1 MALVPGFQ
9 GVSLAQDTAPAAAPL
24 EAAPGRPAQPVPI
37 PLAPEVKGNRP
48 KSDPTV
54 LPPAATE
61 LEPDLQPLASPPSL
75 ALPTRPAQVKIQQ
88 LRPLGLR
95 EVETLAETNNPSL
108 KAVASQVDQA
118 RSNLRAQISAWYPSI
133 NLNANSLPNYTA
145 GSRYSTTTIPS
156 SPGSPATFLSPAVEP
171 STRRTQGTST
181 TTSIWA
187 MEAALQ
193 VNWDLI
199 NPQRVPQ
206 ISAARDQFEQAQNQ
220 YLIALRD
227 LRLQAAQNYFN
238 LQLADEGVRIGQ
250 ESVRASLVSLKDAR
264 ARFQAGV
271 STKLEVLQAETQ
283 LARDQQLLTNSLAEQ
298 SVARRALASLLDLPQ
313 DVTPT
318 AKEPARVVGT
328 WMPSLQESIV
338 AAYAFRE
345 ELDQV
350 ILQISVANSNAN
362 AAIGAIQPFLRIVN
376 NFRVGSSYG
385 FQNQTGQ
392 PLNGQNWSV
401 DNAIGLN
408 LSWNLFDGGR
418 AAAQYRQQKQAAEEQ
433 RFTFAD
439 RRDQIRLEVET
450 SFYLLLQNNRD
461 ITTTSRSVISSREAL
476 RLARLRFQA
485 GVTTQ
490 REVVDSQRDLTQ
502 AEVSYARAVTDY
514 NRRLAELRRRTGLD
528 QVAFCQ
534 PPTLPSSKP
543 ATDPTTQIPIEP
555 QPLLPACQSE
565 VRTPDGRGPLSP

>member
-1 MALVPGFQ
+1 MALVPCFQ
-9 GVSLAQDTAPAAAPL
+9 GVSLAQDAVPAAVPA
-24 EAAPGRPAQPVPI
+24 EAVLGRPAQPVPI
-37 PLAPEVKGNRP
+37 PLAPEVMGNRP

-61 LEPDLQPLASPPSL
+61 LEPGLKPLASPPSL

-95 EVETLAETNNPSL
+95 EVETLAETNNPFL
-108 KAVASQVDQA
+108 KAAASRVDQA
-118 RSNLRAQISAWYPSI
+118 RSNLRAKISAWYPNI
-133 NLNANSLPNYTA
+133 NLSTGSAFPALTNSYRFRYDADATGPLATPESRTKGQTLGANMNIGIS
-145 GSRYSTTTIPS
+145 
-156 SPGSPATFLSPAVEP
+156 
-171 STRRTQGTST
+171 
-181 TTSIWA
+181 
-187 MEAALQ
+187 
-193 VNWDLI
+193 WDLI
-199 NPQRVPQ
+199 NPRRVPQ
-206 ISAARDQFEQAQNQ
+206 ISAARDEFERAQNQ
-220 YLIALRD
+220 YLIELRRK
-227 LRLQAAQNYFN
+227 RLEAATNYFK

-328 WMPSLQESIV
+328 WTPSLQESIV

-350 ILQISVANSNAN
+350 ILQISIANSNAN
-362 AAIGAIQPFLRIVN
+362 DEIGKVQPSLSIVN
-376 NFRVGSSYG
+376 NFGWDRSNGRNGVPVDLPINMGSYTYG
-385 FQNQTGQ
+385 
-392 PLNGQNWSV
+392 V
-401 DNAIGLN
+401 DNSIGLN

-433 RFTFAD
+433 RFNFAD

-450 SFYLLLQNNRD
+450 SFYKLLQNNRD
-461 ITTTSRSVISSREAL
+461 ITTTSRAVISSREAL

-514 NRRLAELRRRTGLD
+514 NLQLAELRRSTGLD

-543 ATDPTTQIPIEP
+543 ASDPTTQIPIEP

-565 VRTPDGRGPLSP
+565 VRAPDGRGPLSP

>member
-1 MALVPGFQ
+1 MALVPGLQ
-9 GVSLAQDTAPAAAPL
+9 GLSLAQDTAPAAATAESAPVPS
-24 EAAPGRPAQPVPI
+24 AAPVPI

-54 LPPAATE
+54 LAPAATQ

-95 EVETLAETNNPSL
+95 EVETLAETNNPNL

-118 RSNLRAQISAWYPSI
+118 KSNLRAQISAWYPNI
-133 NLNANSLPNYTA
+133 NLSTGSAFPALTNSYRFRYDANATGPFATPE
-145 GSRYSTTTIPS
+145 SRTKGQTL
-156 SPGSPATFLSPAVEP
+156 GATMNI
-171 STRRTQGTST
+171 G
-181 TTSIWA
+181 I
-187 MEAALQ
+187 
-193 VNWDLI
+193 NWDLI

-227 LRLQAAQNYFN
+227 LRLQAAQTYFT
-238 LQLADEGVRIGQ
+238 LQLTDEGVRIGQ

-298 SVARRALASLLDLPQ
+298 SVARRSLASLLDLPQ
-313 DVTPT
+313 NVTPT
-318 AKEPARVVGT
+318 AKEPARVVGS

-350 ILQISVANSNAN
+350 ILQISIANSNAN
-362 AAIGAIQPFLRIVN
+362 AAIGAVQPFLSIVN
-376 NFRVGSSYG
+376 NFGWDRSYG
-385 FQNQTGQ
+385 QTGVPNTQ
-392 PLNGQNWSV
+392 PINMGSYTYGADNSV
-401 DNAIGLN
+401 GLN
-408 LSWNLFDGGR
+408 LRWNLFDGGR
-418 AAAQYRQQKQAAEEQ
+418 AAAQFRQQKQAAEEQ
-433 RFTFAD
+433 RFNFAD

-450 SFYLLLQNNRD
+450 SFYQLLQNNRD
-461 ITTTSRSVISSREAL
+461 ITTTSRAVISSREAL

-534 PPTLPSSKP
+534 PPSLPSSKP
-543 ATDPTTQIPIEP
+543 ASDPTTQIPIEP

-565 VRTPDGRGPLSP
+565 VRAPDGRSPLSP